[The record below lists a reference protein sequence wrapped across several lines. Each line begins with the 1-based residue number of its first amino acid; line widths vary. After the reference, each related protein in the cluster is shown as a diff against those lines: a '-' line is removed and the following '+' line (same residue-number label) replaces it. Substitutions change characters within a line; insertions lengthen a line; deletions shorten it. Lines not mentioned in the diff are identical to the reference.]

1 MVDRDFET
9 HLQGL
14 FDAPTA
20 LEDTEQ
26 FVALIERDLRR
37 MRRTMLWVA
46 ALGAAGAA
54 AGLSLALDPLWTRW
68 SGSVLVWLGQAK
80 AATPYF
86 SQMTQVGAVL
96 LALAAA
102 SIGLARGRRA

>member
-1 MVDRDFET
+1 VDRDFEA

-26 FVALIERDLRR
+26 FVTLIERDLRR

-46 ALGAAGAA
+46 AFAAAGAA
-54 AGLSLALDPLWTRW
+54 AGLYLAFDPLWNRW
-68 SGSVLVWLGQAK
+68 SNDLLIWLGRAK

-86 SQMTQVGAVL
+86 SQMSQVGAVL
-96 LALAAA
+96 VALIAAGV
-102 SIGLARGRRA
+102 GLSGGRRA